1 MLRLQLSDLSSYI
14 SRLLRKLGLSGNL
27 AQAITQAQPKQPRER
42 FFPEDEDPTSLP
54 PVLLRALGHLQLI
67 RETIARTPP
76 AQLRYAELEQGLE
89 IGHRVVEGLELQLAR
104 HALFPAEGFT
114 TEIAQ
119 AQMKCAHSQAERACC
134 AAQSLLDQIFT
145 EPSPQEDPAQVAALK
160 QQATQ
165 SAAGQRRPAMPF
177 PRLGLPEV
185 LTRPVTLPASL
196 TRLWQVPEGE
206 RSAGTTERLPGSSD
220 PGHRA

>member
-27 AQAITQAQPKQPRER
+27 AQALTEAQPRQPRQR
-42 FFPEDEDPTSLP
+42 FFPEEEDPTFLP
-54 PVLLRALGHLQLI
+54 PVLLRGLGHLHLI

-89 IGHRVVEGLELQLAR
+89 VGHRVVEGLELQLAR

-134 AAQSLLDQIFT
+134 AAQSLMDQILT
-145 EPSPQEDPAQVAALK
+145 EEPAREDGPEQAQVA
-160 QQATQ
+160 Q
-165 SAAGQRRPAMPF
+165 SLAAQ
-177 PRLGLPEV
+177 PRSRLRLAEV
-185 LTRPVTLPASL
+185 LMMPVTLPSGL
-196 TRLWQVPEGE
+196 TRLFGQGSEG
-206 RSAGTTERLPGSSD
+206 ATPPGVEGSTRTAD
-220 PGHRA
+220 PPR

>member
-27 AQAITQAQPKQPRER
+27 AQAISEAQPRQSRSR

-54 PVLLRALGHLQLI
+54 PVLLRGLNHLHLI

-89 IGHRVVEGLELQLAR
+89 VSQRVVEGLELQLAR
-104 HALFPAEGFT
+104 HALFPPEGFT

-134 AAQSLLDQIFT
+134 AAQSLLDQILT
-145 EPSPQEDPAQVAALK
+145 EGADPEAGKPGGEPAQAPRTPA
-160 QQATQ
+160 
-165 SAAGQRRPAMPF
+165 RRDWGASH
-177 PRLGLPEV
+177 RLTEV
-185 LTRPVTLPASL
+185 LRTPVTLPAHL
-196 TRLWQVPEGE
+196 TRLFRPA
-206 RSAGTTERLPGSSD
+206 SPADAP
-220 PGHRA
+220 RARGKR